1 MKKAGYVLINVL
13 IVMALITS
21 YEVYR
26 YNQCCRERRMYTNL
40 QNKLLCDVMLNL
52 ANNQQKTMSFNT
64 GTVNFDEE
72 KVLVKLNNGFSL
84 MD

>member
-1 MKKAGYVLINVL
+1 MKFIDIINVVGNEEC
-13 IVMALITS
+13 IQI
-21 YEVYR
+21 YK
-26 YNQCCRERRMYTNL
+26 
-40 QNKLLCDVMLNL
+40 NKLLCDVMLNL

-84 MD
+84 TD

>member
-1 MKKAGYVLINVL
+1 MKKTGYVLINVL

-26 YNQCCRERRMYTNL
+26 YNQCYRERRMYTNL

-52 ANNQQKTMSFNT
+52 ANNQQKTIRFNT
-64 GTVNFDEE
+64 GIVNFDDE

-84 MD
+84 SD